1 MSGNPKLN
9 DLQLILLSTAA
20 QREDGSIFPVSE
32 RIRDQGERIGKAIP
46 PLLRRALVEEVPV
59 TGRIRVWR
67 EDNDQRVGLAITEA
81 GRAIIAAGEVEKT
94 GEQQPAL
101 QPQGED
107 KPSTATRAVSKADL
121 VLELLR
127 RSEGATIADLTGATG
142 WLPHTTRAAL
152 TGLRKKGHAIDKSKR
167 EDITC
172 YRIAEP
178 A

>member
-1 MSGNPKLN
+1 MSRNPRLN

-20 QREDGSIFPVSE
+20 QREDGSIFPVAES
-32 RIRDQGERIGKAIP
+32 IRDQSERIGKAVP

-59 TGRIRVWR
+59 TDRTRVWR
-67 EDNDQRVGLAITEA
+67 EDDDQRVGLAITEA

-101 QPQGED
+101 QPRGEN
-107 KPSTATRAVSKADL
+107 KPSPAPRSGSKADL

-127 RSEGATIADLTGATG
+127 RPEGATIADLTGATD

-152 TGLRKKGHAIDKSKR
+152 TGLRKKGYVIEKNKR

-172 YRIAEP
+172 YRIAET